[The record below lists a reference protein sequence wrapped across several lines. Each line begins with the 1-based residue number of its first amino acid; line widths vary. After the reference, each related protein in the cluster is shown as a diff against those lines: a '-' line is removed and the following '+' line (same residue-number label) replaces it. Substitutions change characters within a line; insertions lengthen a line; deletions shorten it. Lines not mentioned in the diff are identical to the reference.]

1 MSNNANQS
9 DESTI
14 VLQTGR
20 NKVHI
25 TARGTA
31 LQVMAD
37 TTSSDSGS
45 VSYPR
50 NGISVTAE
58 GKRGN
63 RRFSL
68 ANINIG
74 GHRADEEDDGEN
86 GFAIEARY
94 PGGTGP
100 GNRVPGGPSGRA
112 PRPRVF
118 PVQTMRNIVY
128 QVAPPIPALLT
139 PAAVA
144 AARTPSQRA
153 ILAHP
158 VFSQL
163 VHEHAFGGGLVF
175 NGASVAMNAFVSVSS
190 IILPGAR
197 LGNKAIVE
205 HKPIVAGGVYGNG
218 VVTDE
223 AFTHSGSRVQD
234 NARVGN
240 EAFVDQRTWIG
251 GRITVGGRMNL
262 VTDDSGHLIL
272 GGYGNVVGAF
282 DIVGTGKLILGSH
295 AYMKARQIAELIS
308 SCQI

>member
-9 DESTI
+9 NEATI
-14 VLQTGR
+14 TLKTGR
-20 NKVHI
+20 NKIHI
-25 TARGTA
+25 TACGTA

-37 TTSSDSGS
+37 TTSSESGS
-45 VSYPR
+45 VSRPR

-58 GKRGN
+58 GKKGN

-68 ANINIG
+68 ANINVG
-74 GHRADEEDDGEN
+74 GHRVDEEDDGEN

-100 GNRVPGGPSGRA
+100 ANRIPGSPSGRA

-118 PVQTMRNIVY
+118 PIQTMLNKVY
-128 QVAPPIPALLT
+128 QVAPQLPALLT
-139 PAAVA
+139 PAAIA

-163 VHEHAFGGGLVF
+163 VHEHTFGGGLVF
-175 NGASVAMNAFVSVSS
+175 NGASVAMNAFVGVSN
-190 IILPGAR
+190 IVLPGAR
-197 LGNKAIVE
+197 IGNKAIAE
-205 HKPIVAGGVYGNG
+205 YQAIIAGGVYGNG
-218 VVTDE
+218 VVTDK
-223 AFTHSGSRVQD
+223 AFVHSGARVQD
-234 NARVGN
+234 NARVGD
-240 EAFVDQRTWIG
+240 EAFIDQRTWIG
-251 GRITVGGRMNL
+251 GKITVGGRMNL

-272 GGYGNVVGAF
+272 GGFGNLVGAF
-282 DIVGTGKLILGSH
+282 DIIGAGKLMLGSH
-295 AYMKARQIAELIS
+295 AYMKQRQIAELIS